1 MGRAQGDQRPY
12 FGATPPS
19 RGKDLT
25 HDIDVTLV
33 EAAHGAVIP
42 LRITAHKPCPA
53 CATRTDEKVAR
64 SCTICEG

>member
-1 MGRAQGDQRPY
+1 MPP
-12 FGATPPS
+12 PPS

-33 EAAHGAVIP
+33 EATHGAVIP
-42 LRITAHKPCPA
+42 LRITVHKPCPA